1 MENAEKAHTGEVG
14 TVMSL
19 WRYPV
24 KSMRGEKVSTTQ
36 IKGQGLVGDRAY
48 AVMDRLDGKIAT
60 AKNPRKW
67 PNLFAFR
74 ATFIEEAEEDGQA
87 SSVSITLPDG
97 TMVTSEQQDLDH
109 LLSKSLNREVTLV
122 SAGKG
127 LVAGDPSS
135 SSPSWMARSEEYW
148 PDIDGREHRDT
159 VTDFT
164 LPSGTFFDAAMV
176 HLVTTSTLARLH
188 ELYPQGRF
196 EIPRFRPNIVVKP
209 VGTENGFVES
219 DWIGRI
225 LAIGDEVRLQII
237 KPCGRCV
244 MTTLA
249 QNDLPKDPGILRTAV
264 QYHQGRVGVYASVM
278 RGGTIRRGDRV
289 ELEA

>member
-1 MENAEKAHTGEVG
+1 MEDAGMTHIGEVG
-14 TVMSL
+14 MVMSL

-24 KSMRGEKVSTTQ
+24 KSMRGEEVSITRVG
-36 IKGQGLVGDRAY
+36 GQGLVGDRAY

-60 AKNPRKW
+60 TKNPRKW
-67 PNLFAFR
+67 ANLFAFR
-74 ATFIEEAEEDGQA
+74 ATFIEEADQDGKA
-87 SSVSITLPDG
+87 SSVSISLPDG
-97 TMVTSEQQDLDH
+97 MIVSSEQEDLDR
-109 LLSKSLNREVTLV
+109 LLSKALNRNV
-122 SAGKG
+122 S
-127 LVAGDPSS
+127 LVAAGQSRI
-135 SSPSWMARSEEYW
+135 ARSEEYW

-209 VGTENGFVES
+209 VGIENGFVES

-225 LAIGDEVRLQII
+225 LAIGEEVRLQITE
-237 KPCGRCV
+237 PCGRCV

-264 QYHQGRVGVYASVM
+264 QHHQGEVGVYASVT

-289 ELEA
+289 KLEI

>member
-1 MENAEKAHTGEVG
+1 MDHAEMTHTEEVG
-14 TVMSL
+14 TVVSL

-24 KSMRGEKVSTTQ
+24 KSMRGEEVSITLVG
-36 IKGQGLVGDRAY
+36 GQGLVGDRAY

-74 ATFIEEAEEDGQA
+74 AMFIEEADEDGQA

-109 LLSKSLNREVTLV
+109 LLSKSLNRDV
-122 SAGKG
+122 S
-127 LVAGDPSS
+127 LVAAGQSR
-135 SSPSWMARSEEYW
+135 MARSEEYW

-209 VGTENGFVES
+209 GGTEDGFVES
-219 DWIGRI
+219 DWIGRV

-237 KPCGRCV
+237 ESCGRCV

-264 QYHQGRVGVYASVM
+264 QHHQGHVGVYASVA

-289 ELEA
+289 ELKA